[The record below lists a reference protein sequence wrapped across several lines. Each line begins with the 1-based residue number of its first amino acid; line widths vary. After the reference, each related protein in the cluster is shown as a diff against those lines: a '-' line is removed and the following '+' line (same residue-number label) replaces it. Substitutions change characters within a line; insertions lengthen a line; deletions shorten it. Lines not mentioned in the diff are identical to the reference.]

1 MVTYE
6 YYFHSGDC
14 AQRPSPYEFTS
25 TRLFWIL
32 GALIILNGY
41 WVYQQL
47 QLSKSLQSRSGQTQ
61 QQADHLG
68 DGPKATDT
76 EAAPPPDSLLP
87 GPPLPPPPT
96 QRHDEPDVFWLLPH
110 ITSRPRQILASALC
124 GLVLLLQLVEG
135 SWVLRTAW
143 RMTGAT
149 IRAVYPSTKPFLIR
163 HCLYFPVAVVVLVLW
178 VVLLAAGLFFVSSQ
192 LAYVLRLVKTQPSDP
207 LRVPEEQQDKNGSGS

>member
-1 MVTYE
+1 MATYE
-6 YYFHSGDC
+6 YYFHYGDC

-25 TRLFWIL
+25 TKLFWIL

-47 QLSKSLQSRSGQTQ
+47 QLSKYLQPRQT
-61 QQADHLG
+61 QQADHPADRTKG
-68 DGPKATDT
+68 TDT
-76 EAAPPPDSLLP
+76 AAAPSPDSLLP
-87 GPPLPPPPT
+87 GPPVPPI
-96 QRHDEPDVFWLLPH
+96 QRYESAVFWLQPH

-163 HCLYFPVAVVVLVLW
+163 HCLYLPVAVVVLASW

-192 LAYVLRLVKTQPSDP
+192 LAYVLRLVKLQPSDP
-207 LRVPEEQQDKNGSGS
+207 LRVPEQQQDKNGSGS